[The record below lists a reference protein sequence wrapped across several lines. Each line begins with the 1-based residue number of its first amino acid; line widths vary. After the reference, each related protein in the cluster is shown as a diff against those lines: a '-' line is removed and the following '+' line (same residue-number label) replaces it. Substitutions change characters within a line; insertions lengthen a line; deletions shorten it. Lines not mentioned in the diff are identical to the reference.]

1 MNLGYPQGNPYFDD
15 NKNKVQWIIFKRFYL
30 FIFREEKGG
39 RKRGRETS
47 MCGCLS
53 HAPYWTWQTI
63 WACARTG
70 NEAGDPLVFRPALN
84 QWLFLSGS
92 SKVTELGL
100 ELYTATSS
108 FCSKIKTIYI
118 FTFFFLCPNPPSGKN
133 LLTRLKVLKSASGG
147 TLLVPFL
154 SWYRSGTELK

>member
-1 MNLGYPQGNPYFDD
+1 M
-15 NKNKVQWIIFKRFYL
+15 IIIKIRSSGLFFKDFIYL
-30 FIFREEKGG
+30 FLEKRREGEREGEKHQCVVASRTPPTGPG
-39 RKRGRETS
+39 RQSGHVPGLGMRLATLWFSGRHS
-47 MCGCLS
+47 ISG
-53 HAPYWTWQTI
+53 
-63 WACARTG
+63 
-70 NEAGDPLVFRPALN
+70 
-84 QWLFLSGS
+84 LFLSGS

-118 FTFFFLCPNPPSGKN
+118 FTFFLLCPNPPSGKN